1 MSSFFLSLNS
11 FNAGELSPKMLGR
24 NDVSQYGKGCEKLLN
39 FFVTPYGSVERRP
52 GTYDCGAARYSNKKV
67 RLIRFVVSSTISYI
81 CEFGNQYVRF
91 WKDGVLIGGEEDPFE
106 LETAYLEG
114 ELGDIQFVQSADVMT
129 LVHPAHPVYELR
141 RTEENIFTLTL
152 KEWEYPP
159 MMEPNNRDDL
169 TITATPITPTPE
181 GELDKVTL
189 SVGGGNIFRAGQ
201 IGGYFELVHP
211 RQDNTIEKTFD
222 LTTNP
227 DSETEA
233 YSDSLEVKGFWSFS
247 THGTWTGNISIERSF
262 DGGTTWVPYRTYSST
277 NDSNTSTSGEEE
289 EDGVLY
295 HLKMEG
301 YEQAG
306 TGTIRAC
313 KAKFVNPGFMQTG
326 VVKITEITSTIKAD
340 NVVYTRSPGDDP
352 GGLVFAWKNG
362 INIRYTGSEI
372 PTQQVHYCYTD
383 VGLSE
388 NATIISVA
396 TSSAIAE
403 VHKKL
408 GSTEATAEWSE
419 GAFSTLRGFPR
430 SIAYFEERMMFG
442 GTAFKPQT
450 VWGSKTGDWD
460 NFLLGDKDDNG
471 LEFTLASDTINEIG
485 WMCQHNALVIG
496 TADSEWTLS
505 ASSGD
510 AALTP
515 TNFQVKRQSVYGT
528 SKIPALMA
536 GETILFIQRGA
547 RKVREFVYSW
557 EKEGYNCPDMTIL
570 ADHITAGGVVE
581 TALMQ
586 LPDTILWCLLS
597 NGTLAALTYE
607 RDQEVVG
614 WHRHELAAGRILSI
628 AVVPNGSEDVLYL
641 AAQLNG
647 SVRIL
652 KMAGRSEDFFVDFGK
667 KTTGSNISSFTLE
680 SYLSSEDIQVVADGA
695 LEKDYTKSGTT
706 VTLDNAATA
715 SVVYGLGYTSELTT
729 MPLEIET
736 QNGQSLLRKKTVGE
750 IRLRYYNS
758 IGGEAKSGA
767 SDWQMIQSRDV
778 IVDDL
783 DRAIT
788 VKSDVSLLNPL
799 SGYSMVSNVSVR
811 QRDPMPFNLTSI
823 VVTYEVVEI

>member
-1 MSSFFLSLNS
+1 MPSFYLSLNS

-52 GTYDCGAARYSNKKV
+52 GTYDCGAAKTSGGV

-81 CEFGNQYVRF
+81 CEFGNLYVRF
-91 WKDGVLIGGEEDPFE
+91 WKDGAPVPATGTRLELSSVYTSSE
-106 LETAYLEG
+106 LEE
-114 ELGDIQFVQSADVMT
+114 IQFVQSADVMT
-129 LVHPAHPVYELR
+129 IVHPAHPVYELR
-141 RTEENIFTLTL
+141 RTAEDTFTLSL
-152 KEWEYPP
+152 KDWEYPP
-159 MMEPNNRDDL
+159 MLDPNNDDNLKL
-169 TITATPITPTPE
+169 TASGVTGSVTVTASSSLFQA
-181 GELDKVTL
+181 GH
-189 SVGGGNIFRAGQ
+189 VGA
-201 IGGYFELVHP
+201 YFELIHP
-211 RQDNTIEKTFD
+211 RKENEIYKTFQANG
-222 LTTNP
+222 TSAP
-227 DSETEA
+227 
-233 YSDSLEVKGFWSFS
+233 LEVKGFWSFS

-262 DGGTTWVPYRTYSST
+262 DGGTTWIPYRTYSST
-277 NDSNTSTSGEEE
+277 NDTNTSTSGEEE

-295 HLKMEG
+295 HLKMAD
-301 YEQAG
+301 YSQSS
-306 TGTIRAC
+306 TGTIKAC
-313 KAKFVNPGFMQTG
+313 KARFVNPGFMQTG
-326 VVKITEITSTIKAD
+326 VVKITAVASGTSA
-340 NVVYTRSPGDDP
+340 S
-352 GGLVFAWKNG
+352 
-362 INIRYTGSEI
+362 
-372 PTQQVHYCYTD
+372 
-383 VGLSE
+383 
-388 NATIISVA
+388 ATVI
-396 TSSAIAE
+396 
-403 VHKKL
+403 KKL
-408 GSTEATAEWSE
+408 GSTDATSEWSE

-471 LEFTLASDTINEIG
+471 LCFTLASDTINEIG

-505 ASSGD
+505 ASSSD

-536 GETILFIQRGA
+536 GETILFVQRGA

-570 ADHITAGGVVE
+570 ADHITGGGVVE

-586 LPDTILWCLLS
+586 LPDTILWCLLAD
-597 NGTLAALTYE
+597 GTLAALTYE
-607 RDQEVVG
+607 REQEVVG
-614 WHRHELAAGRILSI
+614 WHRHELAAGQILSI

-641 AAQLNG
+641 AAALNG

-652 KMAGRSEDFFVDFGK
+652 KMASRGETFFVDYGK
-667 KTTGSNISSFTLE
+667 MTTGSGISGFTLE
-680 SYLSSEDIQVVADGA
+680 SYLSEEEIQVVADGA
-695 LEKDYTKSGTT
+695 TERNYTRDGTT
-706 VTLDNAATA
+706 VTLDTAATA

-758 IGGEAKSGA
+758 IGGEAKSGE
-767 SDWQMIQSRDV
+767 SEWQMIQSRDV
-778 IVDDL
+778 ITDDM

-788 VKSDVSLLNPL
+788 TKSDVSLLNPM

-811 QRDPMPFNLTSI
+811 QKEPMPFNLTSI
-823 VVTYEVVEI
+823 VVTYQVMEQ